1 MKITE
6 LKLSERKNLGDY
18 QHRELTITTVLDD
31 NESESDAVNSLLR
44 KVIWYVN
51 KPEKAKTNA
60 HNKAIVEANQDAEA
74 VAKAKSAIERYE
86 AQLKEIEG

>member
-1 MKITE
+1 MRITE

-51 KPEKAKTNA
+51 KPEKAKANA

-74 VAKAKSAIERYE
+74 VAKGQSAVERYE